1 MTILIEATLLGVLA
15 GVGAVSAADAENTPR
30 RGTVARGGFV
40 ASGVQGGVAVEA
52 LVEAVRADA
61 SRYASTAPEQVK
73 LVSADSVTWSDGSLG
88 CPQPGRSYTQALVA
102 GWRIRVEAHG
112 EVLDYHASQRG
123 QWVWCPAGRSQDPAP
138 DAVIR

>member
-1 MTILIEATLLGVLA
+1 MAILIEAALLGVLA
-15 GVGAVSAADAENTPR
+15 SAGAIHASDAENSPR
-30 RGTVARGGFV
+30 GGTAARSGFV
-40 ASGVQGGVAVEA
+40 ATGVQGVVAVEA
-52 LVEAVRADA
+52 FVEAVRADA
-61 SRYASTAPEQVK
+61 SRYAGTAPEQVK

-102 GWRIRVEAHG
+102 GWRIRVEAGG

-123 QWVWCPAGRSQDPAP
+123 QWVWCPAGRSPEPAP